1 MSVRRYNC
9 EGYFDP
15 TAYEAFI
22 NIEKETRAASLESLS
37 RRVPNY
43 RPLVYICS
51 PYAGD
56 IGWNVQNA
64 LRYCRFA
71 MKQKCLPLAPHLYF
85 TQFLDDA
92 NEEQRAEGLFM
103 GYILMTKCAE
113 VWVFGDYISRG
124 MAAEINSAERR
135 GMRIRYFTMDCEEV
149 GP

>member
-85 TQFLDDA
+85 TRFLDDV

>member
-9 EGYFDP
+9 KGYFDP

-85 TQFLDDA
+85 TRFLDDA

-124 MAAEINSAERR
+124 MASEINSAERR

>member
-85 TQFLDDA
+85 TRFLDDA

-124 MAAEINSAERR
+124 MASEINSAERR

>member
-15 TAYEAFI
+15 TAYDAFI

-71 MKQKCLPLAPHLYF
+71 TKQKCLPLAPHLYF
-85 TQFLDDA
+85 TRFLDDV

>member
-22 NIEKETRAASLESLS
+22 NIEKETRAASLESQS

-56 IGWNVQNA
+56 IGS
-64 LRYCRFA
+64 A
-71 MKQKCLPLAPHLYF
+71 MIP
-85 TQFLDDA
+85 T
-92 NEEQRAEGLFM
+92 
-103 GYILMTKCAE
+103 
-113 VWVFGDYISRG
+113 SRLSCTTSSP
-124 MAAEINSAERR
+124 ACW
-135 GMRIRYFTMDCEEV
+135 T
-149 GP
+149 

>member
-85 TQFLDDA
+85 TRFLDDA